1 MFFVLAEL
9 LLRLKM
15 KRKKEVNE
23 YWEKIDSIE
32 RKQINAEIDKK
43 SYEELIQKEIIIRIN
58 ETLQIQ
64 KNK

>member
-1 MFFVLAEL
+1 MFLAEL

-23 YWEKIDSIE
+23 YWEKIDRLE
-32 RKQINAEIDKK
+32 RKQINEEIEKK
-43 SYEELIQKEIIIRIN
+43 TYEELIQKEIILRIN
-58 ETLQIQ
+58 ETLKIQ

>member
-23 YWEKIDSIE
+23 YWEKIDRLE
-32 RKQINAEIDKK
+32 RKQINEEIEKK
-43 SYEELIQKEIIIRIN
+43 TYEELIQKEIILRIN
-58 ETLQIQ
+58 ETLKIQ

>member
-23 YWEKIDSIE
+23 YWEKIETIE
-32 RKQINAEIDKK
+32 RKQINAEIEKK
-43 SYEELIQKEIIIRIN
+43 TYEELIQKEIIMRIN
-58 ETLQIQ
+58 ETLNTE
-64 KNK
+64 K

>member
-1 MFFVLAEL
+1 
-9 LLRLKM
+9 M